1 MQKNR
6 PPRPSNRDRRSRRGL
21 PMRRWIKRLRTAALI
36 VIAAV
41 LLLAGIVLVK
51 TFSGG
56 SRQLQVS
63 AAAKAPVDEQAAAER
78 LAEAI
83 RFPTISNFLN
93 PDQAAEPLRAMQAH
107 LVASFP
113 AFHAVAK
120 REVVGNYSLLYTWEG
135 NDPALKPI
143 ALLAHQDVVP
153 VAPGTEKDW
162 QQPPFKGVVADG
174 FIWGRGS
181 WDDKGNLYSILEA
194 AEVMAK
200 QGFRP
205 KRTIYF
211 AFGHDEEVSGTR
223 GARAIAALLTS
234 RGVKLDF
241 VLDEGLLITEG
252 ILKGLDKPMALIGVA
267 EKGYATLVLTAHGT
281 PGHSSMP
288 PRETAIGMMS
298 AALTQLE
305 NKRLPMQIRGTVGE
319 MFDTIAPEMS
329 GFNRVVLS
337 NLWLFKP
344 LLLREFEKSGP
355 TEATVRTTTALT
367 IFKAGEQD
375 NVLPG
380 NAEAT
385 VNFRLLP
392 GDTQASVTEHV
403 RSAVSNDKI
412 SIAPFPGNTDPPP
425 VTGTASASYRA
436 LNQTI
441 REIFPGALVAPGLM
455 VAATDSRHYTDVTD
469 NIFRFSPVRATSE
482 DLKRFHGT
490 NERLSVANYADMIR
504 FYRRLIENT
513 AK

>member
-1 MQKNR
+1 
-6 PPRPSNRDRRSRRGL
+6 
-21 PMRRWIKRLRTAALI
+21 MRRTLIGLRNLI
-36 VIAAV
+36 LVAIAIVAVLAAV
-41 LLLAGIVLVK
+41 VLVN
-51 TFSGG
+51 TFRQG
-56 SRQLQVS
+56 SKQIAVS
-63 AAAKAPVDEQAAAER
+63 PAPKIAVDEQAAAQR

-83 RFPTISNFLN
+83 RFQTISNVFN
-93 PDQAAEPLRAMQAH
+93 PDQSAGPLRAMHAH
-107 LVASFP
+107 LAASFP
-113 AFHAVAK
+113 AFHAATK
-120 REVVGNYSLLYTWEG
+120 LEMVGNYSLLFTWQG
-135 NDPALKPI
+135 SDPAAGPI

-162 QQPPFKGVVADG
+162 QHPPFDGVVADG
-174 FIWGRGS
+174 FVWGRGS

-194 AEVMAK
+194 AEALAK
-200 QGFRP
+200 AGFRP

-223 GARAIAALLTS
+223 GAQAMAALLKS

-267 EKGYATLVLTAHGT
+267 EKGYATLVLNARAT

-298 AALTQLE
+298 AALTHLE
-305 NKRLPMQIRGTVGE
+305 NARLPMQIRSTVGE
-319 MFDTIAPEMS
+319 MFATIAPEMS

-367 IFKAGEQD
+367 IFNAGDKD

-380 NAEAT
+380 NAEAV

-403 RSAVSNDKI
+403 RKVVGNEKI
-412 SIAPFPGNTDPPP
+412 EIKPYPGNTDPPP
-425 VTGTASASYRA
+425 VTGIASASYRA
-436 LNQTI
+436 LNTTI
-441 REIFPGALVAPGLM
+441 REVFPDALVAPGLM
-455 VAATDSRHYTDVTD
+455 VAATDSRHYAGVTD
-469 NIFRFSPVRATSE
+469 NIFRFSPVRANSE

-490 NERLSVANYADMIR
+490 NERLSIANYADMIR
-504 FYRRLIENT
+504 FYRRLLENV
-513 AK
+513 AQ

>member
-1 MQKNR
+1 
-6 PPRPSNRDRRSRRGL
+6 
-21 PMRRWIKRLRTAALI
+21 MRRMLI
-36 VIAAV
+36 WFRNIIVVAVAIIVVLAAV
-41 LLLAGIVLVK
+41 VLVN
-51 TFSGG
+51 TFRQG
-56 SRQLQVS
+56 SRQIAVTPAPKL
-63 AAAKAPVDEQAAAER
+63 PVDEQAAATR

-83 RFPTISNFLN
+83 RFQTISNAFN
-93 PDQAAEPLRAMQAH
+93 PDQSAGPLRAMQAH
-107 LVASFP
+107 LAASFP
-113 AFHAVAK
+113 TFHAATK
-120 REVVGNYSLLYTWEG
+120 LESVGNYSLLFTWQG
-135 NDPALKPI
+135 SDPTAGPV

-153 VAPGTEKDW
+153 VAPGTDKDW
-162 QQPPFKGVVADG
+162 QYPPFDGVVADG
-174 FIWGRGS
+174 FVWGRGS

-194 AEVMAK
+194 AEALAK
-200 QGFRP
+200 AGFRP

-223 GARAIAALLTS
+223 GAQAIAALLKS

-252 ILKGLDKPMALIGVA
+252 ILKGLDQPMALIGVA
-267 EKGYATLVLTAHGT
+267 EKGYATLVLNARAT

-298 AALTQLE
+298 AALTHLE
-305 NKRLPMQIRGTVGE
+305 NARLPMQIRSTVAE
-319 MFDTIAPEMS
+319 MFATIAPEMN

-367 IFKAGEQD
+367 IFNAGDKD

-380 NAEAT
+380 NAEAV

-403 RSAVSNDKI
+403 RKVVGNEKI
-412 SIAPFPGNTDPPP
+412 EIKPYPGNTDPPP
-425 VTGTASASYRA
+425 VTGIASASYRA
-436 LNQTI
+436 LNTTI
-441 REIFPGALVAPGLM
+441 REVFPDALVAPGLM
-455 VAATDSRHYTDVTD
+455 VAATDSRHYAELTD
-469 NIFRFSPVRATSE
+469 NIFRFSPVRANAE

-490 NERLSVANYADMIR
+490 NERLSIANYADMIR
-504 FYRRLIENT
+504 FYRRLLE
-513 AK
+513 KQ

>member
-1 MQKNR
+1 
-6 PPRPSNRDRRSRRGL
+6 
-21 PMRRWIKRLRTAALI
+21 MRRMLIWLRNLI
-36 VIAAV
+36 LVAVAIVVVLAAV
-41 LLLAGIVLVK
+41 VLVN
-51 TFSGG
+51 TFRQG
-56 SRQLQVS
+56 SKQIAVS
-63 AAAKAPVDEQAAAER
+63 PAPKVVVDEQAAAQR

-83 RFPTISNFLN
+83 RFQTISNAFN
-93 PDQAAEPLRAMQAH
+93 PDQAAVPLRAMQAH
-107 LVASFP
+107 LAASFP
-113 AFHAVAK
+113 AFHAATK
-120 REVVGNYSLLYTWEG
+120 LEVVGGYSLLFTWQG
-135 NDPALKPI
+135 SDPAAGPI

-162 QQPPFKGVVADG
+162 QHPPFDGVVADG
-174 FIWGRGS
+174 FVWGRGS

-194 AEVMAK
+194 AEALAK
-200 QGFRP
+200 AGFRP
-205 KRTIYF
+205 KRAIYF

-223 GARAIAALLTS
+223 GAQAMAALLKS

-267 EKGYATLVLTAHGT
+267 EKGYATLVLNARAT

-298 AALTQLE
+298 AALSHLE
-305 NKRLPMQIRGTVGE
+305 NARLPMQIRSTVAE
-319 MFDTIAPEMS
+319 MFATIAPEMS

-367 IFKAGEQD
+367 IFNAGDKD

-380 NAEAT
+380 NAEAV

-403 RSAVSNDKI
+403 RKVIGNEKI
-412 SIAPFPGNTDPPP
+412 EIKPYPGNTDPPP
-425 VTGTASASYRA
+425 VTGIASESYRA
-436 LNQTI
+436 LNTTI
-441 REIFPGALVAPGLM
+441 REVFPDALVAPGLM
-455 VAATDSRHYTDVTD
+455 VAATDSRHYAGVTD
-469 NIFRFSPVRATSE
+469 NIFRFSPVRANSE

-490 NERLSVANYADMIR
+490 NERLSIANYADMIR
-504 FYRRLIENT
+504 FYRRLME
-513 AK
+513 KL

>member
-1 MQKNR
+1 
-6 PPRPSNRDRRSRRGL
+6 
-21 PMRRWIKRLRTAALI
+21 MRRMLI
-36 VIAAV
+36 WFRNIIIVAVAIVVVLAAAV
-41 LLLAGIVLVK
+41 LVN
-51 TFSGG
+51 TFRQG
-56 SRQLQVS
+56 SRQIAV
-63 AAAKAPVDEQAAAER
+63 APVPKVAVDEQAAAKR

-83 RFPTISNFLN
+83 RFQTISNAFN
-93 PDQAAEPLRAMQAH
+93 PDQAAGPLRAMQAH
-107 LVASFP
+107 LAASFP
-113 AFHAVAK
+113 AFHAATK
-120 REVVGNYSLLYTWEG
+120 LEVVSNYSLLYTWQG
-135 NDPALKPI
+135 SDPDAGPI

-162 QQPPFKGVVADG
+162 QYPPFDGVVADG
-174 FIWGRGS
+174 FVWGRGS
-181 WDDKGNLYSILEA
+181 WDDKGNLYAILEA
-194 AEVMAK
+194 AEAMAK
-200 QGFRP
+200 AGFRP

-223 GARAIAALLTS
+223 GAQAMAALLKS

-267 EKGYATLVLTAHGT
+267 EKGYATLVLNARAT

-298 AALTQLE
+298 AALTHLE
-305 NKRLPMQIRGTVGE
+305 NARLPMQIRSTVGE
-319 MFDTIAPEMS
+319 MFATIAPEMS

-367 IFKAGEQD
+367 IFNAGDKD

-380 NAEAT
+380 NAEAV

-403 RSAVSNDKI
+403 RRVIANEKI
-412 SIAPFPGNTDPPP
+412 EIKPYPGNTDPPD

-436 LNQTI
+436 LNTTI
-441 REIFPGALVAPGLM
+441 REVFPDALVAPGLM
-455 VAATDSRHYTDVTD
+455 VAATDSRHYAGVTD
-469 NIFRFSPVRATSE
+469 NIFRFSPVRANE
-482 DLKRFHGT
+482 QDLKRFHGT
-490 NERLSVANYADMIR
+490 NERLSIANYADMIR
-504 FYRRLIENT
+504 FYRRLMENVG
-513 AK
+513 K